1 MGCSVSCAFFEKFSS
16 ALHWAVEKRAGVA
29 HYLDD
34 FLFVVE
40 KGSEQAGNL
49 LKCAEQLFEEVGVPV
64 AHDKTVLPTTKL
76 SYLGIEIDSEEGQVR
91 LPLEKVLKARAAVVG
106 MVGRQK
112 VSLREMQ
119 GLLGLLNFASRVI
132 PMGRIFSRRLE
143 RATVGVRRP
152 LHKIR
157 ITRQLREDLKVWEAF
172 LINFN
177 GVRLWREPPRANGQM
192 QLYTD
197 AAGAVG
203 FGAFFQGQW
212 CAERWPEAWHSQGL
226 TRNLV
231 LLELFPI
238 VVALE
243 LWYEGLANK
252 EVVFWTDNMSVV
264 YAINR
269 HLVANMYGDED
280 IDELITASLAPSTW
294 RAYKKAFQDWER
306 GRKRQIRVF
315 VLGHSFVHWAHQY
328 LKQRQRENLGMPQE
342 SMKIIWCG
350 GISIDF
356 KSHPSYRFF
365 SSKVPRS

>member
-1 MGCSVSCAFFEKFSS
+1 MVAREKI
-16 ALHWAVEKRAGVA
+16 
-29 HYLDD
+29 
-34 FLFVVE
+34 
-40 KGSEQAGNL
+40 
-49 LKCAEQLFEEVGVPV
+49 
-64 AHDKTVLPTTKL
+64 T
-76 SYLGIEIDSEEGQVR
+76 
-91 LPLEKVLKARAAVVG
+91 
-106 MVGRQK
+106 
-112 VSLREMQ
+112 LREMQ

-143 RATVGVRRP
+143 RATVGVRCP

-177 GVRLWREPPRANGQM
+177 GVRLWREPPRPNMQL

-226 TRNLV
+226 TRNLT

-243 LWYEGLANK
+243 LWYDGLANK

-264 YAINR
+264 YAINQLSSGCQYVLALLRRLVWRCMR
-269 HLVANMYGDED
+269 HN
-280 IDELITASLAPSTW
+280 IRFTARHVPGVDNRLADALSSEKWDVFFALAPGANKHGCLCPKYVW
-294 RAYKKAFQDWER
+294 Q
-306 GRKRQIRVF
+306 
-315 VLGHSFVHWAHQY
+315 
-328 LKQRQRENLGMPQE
+328 LGM
-342 SMKIIWCG
+342 KI
-350 GISIDF
+350 
-356 KSHPSYRFF
+356 
-365 SSKVPRS
+365 

>member
-1 MGCSVSCAFFEKFSS
+1 MFSS
-16 ALHWAVEKRAGVA
+16 ALHWAVEKRAGVTGVA

-34 FLFVVE
+34 FLFVGE

-91 LPLEKVLKARAAVVG
+91 LPMEKVLKARAVVVG
-106 MVGRQK
+106 MVDKKK

-119 GLLGLLNFASRVI
+119 GLLGLLNFASLVI
-132 PMGRIFSRRLE
+132 PMGRIFSRRPE

-177 GVRLWREPPRANGQM
+177 GVRLWREPPKANGQM

-226 TRNLV
+226 TRNLA

-264 YAINR
+264 CAINQLSSGCQYVLALLRRLVWRCMR
-269 HLVANMYGDED
+269 HNIRFTVRHVPGVDNRLADALSREKWDVFFA
-280 IDELITASLAPSTW
+280 LAPG
-294 RAYKKAFQDWER
+294 ANKY
-306 GRKRQIRVF
+306 
-315 VLGHSFVHWAHQY
+315 VHNMFGSW
-328 LKQRQRENLGMPQE
+328 G
-342 SMKIIWCG
+342 
-350 GISIDF
+350 
-356 KSHPSYRFF
+356 
-365 SSKVPRS
+365 

>member
-1 MGCSVSCAFFEKFSS
+1 M
-16 ALHWAVEKRAGVA
+16 ALYWCWAVEEAEDTVMMLGSSRPERRRRRPTSFLDSPGAATKISTSLSHGGAGRGMRGG
-29 HYLDD
+29 
-34 FLFVVE
+34 
-40 KGSEQAGNL
+40 KWRQAGSL
-49 LKCAEQLFEEVGVPV
+49 LAPAAASGYGQAKSCGISDTREIWPASGPNEDLGVGLSWAPVQHGAQGGAVGKKCRAAGGRGKEEARRDKEVGVPV

-91 LPLEKVLKARAAVVG
+91 LPMEKVLKARAAVVG
-106 MVGRQK
+106 MVAREK
-112 VSLREMQ
+112 VTLREMQ

-132 PMGRIFSRRLE
+132 PMGRIFSRRLK

-177 GVRLWREPPRANGQM
+177 GVRLWRGPPRPNMQL

-197 AAGAVG
+197 AAAVG

-226 TRNLV
+226 TRNLA

-243 LWYEGLANK
+243 LWVIEVLLNAPCKRSGLGQA
-252 EVVFWTDNMSVV
+252 
-264 YAINR
+264 
-269 HLVANMYGDED
+269 ED
-280 IDELITASLAPSTW
+280 
-294 RAYKKAFQDWER
+294 
-306 GRKRQIRVF
+306 
-315 VLGHSFVHWAHQY
+315 
-328 LKQRQRENLGMPQE
+328 
-342 SMKIIWCG
+342 G
-350 GISIDF
+350 GSQQ
-356 KSHPSYRFF
+356 
-365 SSKVPRS
+365 